1 MPGNFCV
8 PTRLKEIAFVSSPRS
23 DNLTDVM
30 TMATPRYDF
39 DFAVAGGGPAG
50 SSAAIS
56 LAQHGHSVVLFER
69 ETFPRF
75 HIGESLLSTA
85 NDAFAALGVTKQI
98 AAASFPA
105 KWGARLYTH
114 DGQTG
119 RYVDFTCVR
128 EVTRPQTYQ
137 VCRQEFDRI
146 LLDRAREVGVD
157 VREACNVITCEFA
170 PDAAILD
177 VASCGEPPTGR
188 VRVRA
193 LVDATGRG
201 GLIARKF
208 NLRTEEPRLSNI
220 AIYSHYTNVPR
231 LGGPRPDDIRLIAR
245 NDAGWFWLI
254 PISKDLTSV
263 GVVLPKALYRRL
275 ANGSPEE
282 TLNSTISDTPI
293 VAELMCDARREWPV
307 RVEKDF
313 SYSASQYAGNRWILA
328 GDAGSFL
335 DPVFSTGVSI
345 AMESGI
351 EAATELHRALVK
363 NNFSASSFAAFS
375 RRQRKRFETFRR
387 FVVGFYTPQFRD
399 VFFSPEP
406 PTLIFR
412 SVATMLAGKWN
423 ASLWTRFLNQLFFG
437 MISIQKRLNITRPV
451 FRRDGNAGYPVE
463 TRSKDS
469 IANGV

>member
-1 MPGNFCV
+1 MIG
-8 PTRLKEIAFVSSPRS
+8 
-23 DNLTDVM
+23 TD
-30 TMATPRYDF
+30 TRYDF

-50 SSAAIS
+50 SSSAIS
-56 LAQHGHSVVLFER
+56 LRQQGHSVVLFER

-85 NDAFAALGVTKQI
+85 NDAFAALGVAKQI
-98 AAASFPA
+98 ESAGFPE

-114 DGQTG
+114 DGQSG
-119 RYVDFTCVR
+119 RYVDFTNVR
-128 EVTRPQTYQ
+128 EVTKAQTYQ

-146 LLDRAREVGVD
+146 LLERARKVGVD
-157 VREACNVITCEFA
+157 VREACNVTGCEFT

-177 VASCGEPPTGR
+177 VASR
-188 VRVRA
+188 VDGATSRMQVRA

-201 GLIARKF
+201 GLLARKF
-208 NLRTEEPRLSNI
+208 DLRTEEPRLANI

-231 LGGPRPDDIRLIAR
+231 LEGPRPDDIRLIAR

-254 PISKDLTSV
+254 PISKELTSV
-263 GVVLPKALYRRL
+263 GVVLPKDLYRRL
-275 ANGSPEE
+275 ANGDSAEE
-282 TLNSTISDTPI
+282 ALNRTISDTPI
-293 VAELMCDARREWPV
+293 VAELMREARREWAV

-313 SYSASQYAGNRWILA
+313 SYSASAYAGDRWILA

-351 EAATELHRALVK
+351 EAAAELHRAFGR
-363 NNFSASSFAAFS
+363 NDFSASSFAAFS
-375 RRQRKRFETFRR
+375 RRQRKRFERFRR

-406 PTLIFR
+406 PKLIFR
-412 SVATMLAGKWN
+412 SVTTVLAGKWN
-423 ASLWTRFLNQLFFG
+423 SSLWTRFLNELFFG
-437 MISIQKRLNITRPV
+437 IIWIQKRLNIARRV
-451 FRRDGNAGYPVE
+451 FRRDRDAGYPIE
-463 TRSKDS
+463 TRSKDPVAS
-469 IANGV
+469 GA

>member
-1 MPGNFCV
+1 MNEAG
-8 PTRLKEIAFVSSPRS
+8 
-23 DNLTDVM
+23 
-30 TMATPRYDF
+30 PRYDF

-56 LAQHGHSVVLFER
+56 LGQRGYSVVLFER

-98 AAASFPA
+98 ENASFPQ
-105 KWGARLYTH
+105 KWGARLFTH
-114 DGQTG
+114 DGQSG

-137 VCRQEFDRI
+137 VCREEFDRI
-146 LLDRAREVGVD
+146 LLERAREVGVN

-170 PDAAILD
+170 PDAAILE
-177 VASCGEPPTGR
+177 VASRADGAPAG

-201 GLIARKF
+201 GLLARRF
-208 NLRTEEPRLSNI
+208 NLRTEEPRLANI

-254 PISKDLTSV
+254 PISKELTSV
-263 GVVLPKALYRRL
+263 GVVLPKAVYRRL
-275 ANGSPEE
+275 ANGSAEE
-282 TLNSTISDTPI
+282 TLNNTIADTPI
-293 VAELMCDARREWPV
+293 VAELMREARREWPV

-313 SYSASQYAGNRWILA
+313 SYSASAYAGDRWILA

-351 EAATELHRALVK
+351 EAAEELHRGLMR
-363 NNFSASSFAAFS
+363 NDFSASSFAAFS

-406 PTLIFR
+406 PKLIFR

-423 ASLWTRFLNQLFFG
+423 ASLWTRFLNQVFFA
-437 MISIQKRLNITRPV
+437 MISIQKRFKITRPV
-451 FRRDGNAGYPVE
+451 FRRDREAGYPDE
-463 TRSKDS
+463 TRVKDP
-469 IANGV
+469 IANRLDRSRLP

>member
-1 MPGNFCV
+1 MTG
-8 PTRLKEIAFVSSPRS
+8 A
-23 DNLTDVM
+23 DV
-30 TMATPRYDF
+30 RYDF

-56 LAQHGHSVVLFER
+56 LRQQGHSVVLFER

-85 NDAFAALGVTKQI
+85 NDSFAALGVSKQI
-98 AAASFPA
+98 EAASFPE
-105 KWGARLYTH
+105 KWGARLFTH
-114 DGQTG
+114 DGQNG

-137 VCRQEFDRI
+137 VCREEFDRI
-146 LLDRAREVGVD
+146 LLKRAREVGVD

-170 PDAAILD
+170 ADAAILD
-177 VASCGEPPTGR
+177 VTSRVDDAIQR

-208 NLRTEEPRLSNI
+208 NLRTEEPRLANV

-231 LGGPRPDDIRLIAR
+231 LEAPRPDDIRLIAR
-245 NDAGWFWLI
+245 DDAGWFWLI
-254 PISKDLTSV
+254 PISKELTSV

-282 TLNSTISDTPI
+282 TLNSTIADTPM
-293 VAELMCDARREWPV
+293 VDELMREARREWPV
-307 RVEKDF
+307 RIEKDF
-313 SYSASQYAGNRWILA
+313 SYSASAYAGHRWILA

-351 EAATELHRALVK
+351 EAAAELHRALAR
-363 NNFSASSFAAFS
+363 NDFSASSLAAFS

-406 PTLIFR
+406 PRLIFR
-412 SVATMLAGKWN
+412 SVATLLAGKWN

-437 MISIQKRLNITRPV
+437 MISIQKRLHITRPV
-451 FRRDGNAGYPVE
+451 FRRDRDAGYPGE
-463 TRSKDS
+463 MSSKGS
-469 IANGV
+469 MTNGA

>member
-1 MPGNFCV
+1 VITG
-8 PTRLKEIAFVSSPRS
+8 A
-23 DNLTDVM
+23 DV
-30 TMATPRYDF
+30 RYDF

-56 LAQHGHSVVLFER
+56 LRQQGHSVVLFER

-98 AAASFPA
+98 ESASFPE
-105 KWGARLYTH
+105 KWGARLFTH
-114 DGQTG
+114 DGQNG

-137 VCRQEFDRI
+137 VRREEFDRI
-146 LLDRAREVGVD
+146 LLERAREVGVD

-170 PDAAILD
+170 ADAAILD
-177 VASCGEPPTGR
+177 VASRVDVAARR

-208 NLRTEEPRLSNI
+208 NLRTEEPRLANV
-220 AIYSHYTNVPR
+220 AIYSHYMNLPR
-231 LGGPRPDDIRLIAR
+231 LEGPRPDDIRLIAR

-254 PISKDLTSV
+254 PISKELTSV

-282 TLNSTISDTPI
+282 TLNSTIADTPI
-293 VAELMCDARREWPV
+293 VAELMREARREWPV

-313 SYSASQYAGNRWILA
+313 SYSSSAYAGDRWILA

-351 EAATELHRALVK
+351 EAAVELHRALAR
-363 NNFSASSFAAFS
+363 NDFSAATFAAFS

-399 VFFSPEP
+399 IFFSPEP
-406 PTLIFR
+406 PRLIFR
-412 SVATMLAGKWN
+412 SVATILAGKWN

-437 MISIQKRLNITRPV
+437 MISIQKRLHITRPV
-451 FRRDGNAGYPVE
+451 FRRDRDAGYPAE
-463 TRSKDS
+463 MSSKGS
-469 IANGV
+469 MANGA

>member
-1 MPGNFCV
+1 
-8 PTRLKEIAFVSSPRS
+8 
-23 DNLTDVM
+23 M
-30 TMATPRYDF
+30 TTGADGAYDF

-56 LAQHGHSVVLFER
+56 LGQRGHSVILFER

-85 NDAFAALGVTKQI
+85 NDAFAALGVAKQI
-98 AAASFPA
+98 ESAGFPE
-105 KWGARLYTH
+105 KWGARLFTH
-114 DGQTG
+114 DGQSG
-119 RYVDFTCVR
+119 RYVDFTNVR
-128 EVTRPQTYQ
+128 EVTRAQTYQ

-146 LLDRAREVGVD
+146 LLNRAREVGVD
-157 VREACNVITCEFA
+157 VREACNVTGCEFT

-177 VASCGEPPTGR
+177 VASR
-188 VRVRA
+188 VDDTTSRIHVRA

-201 GLIARKF
+201 GLLARKF
-208 NLRTEEPRLSNI
+208 NLRTEEPRLANI

-263 GVVLPKALYRRL
+263 GVVLPKDLYRRL
-275 ANGSPEE
+275 ANGDSSEE
-282 TLNSTISDTPI
+282 TLNRTIADTPI
-293 VAELMCDARREWPV
+293 VAELMRDARREWPV

-313 SYSASQYAGNRWILA
+313 SYSASAYAGDRWILA

-351 EAATELHRALVK
+351 EAAAELHRALLR
-363 NNFSASSFAAFS
+363 NDFSASSFAAFS
-375 RRQRKRFETFRR
+375 RRQRKRFERFRR

-406 PTLIFR
+406 PKLIFR
-412 SVATMLAGKWN
+412 SVATVLAGKWN
-423 ASLWTRFLNQLFFG
+423 SSLWTRFLNQLFFG
-437 MISIQKRLNITRPV
+437 IVSIQKRLNIARRA
-451 FRRDGNAGYPVE
+451 FRRDRDAGYPVE
-463 TRSKDS
+463 TRSKEPVAS
-469 IANGV
+469 GV

>member
-1 MPGNFCV
+1 MSGTNG
-8 PTRLKEIAFVSSPRS
+8 
-23 DNLTDVM
+23 
-30 TMATPRYDF
+30 RYDF

-56 LAQHGHSVVLFER
+56 LRQRGHSVVLFER

-85 NDAFAALGVTKQI
+85 NDAFAALGLTEQI
-98 AAASFPA
+98 EAASFPA

-114 DGQTG
+114 DGQSG

-128 EVTRPQTYQ
+128 EVTKPQTYQ
-137 VCRQEFDRI
+137 VCREEFDRI
-146 LLDRAREVGVD
+146 LLQRAREVGVE
-157 VREACNVITCEFA
+157 VREACNVIACEFA
-170 PDAAILD
+170 PDAAVVD
-177 VASCGEPPTGR
+177 VSSRGDAATR
-188 VRVRA
+188 RLYVRA
-193 LVDATGRG
+193 MVDATGRG
-201 GLIARKF
+201 GLLARKF
-208 NLRTEEPRLSNI
+208 NLRTEEPRLANI
-220 AIYSHYTNVPR
+220 AVYSHYTNVPR
-231 LGGPRPDDIRLIAR
+231 LGGPRPDDIRLVAR

-254 PISKDLTSV
+254 PISKELTSV
-263 GVVLPKALYRRL
+263 GVVLPKALYRGL
-275 ANGSPEE
+275 AKGSPEE
-282 TLNSTISDTPI
+282 TLNSTIADTPMI
-293 VAELMCDARREWPV
+293 AELMREAQREWPV

-313 SYSASQYAGNRWILA
+313 SYSASSYAGDRWILA

-351 EAATELHRALVK
+351 EAAGELDRALAR
-363 NNFSASSFAAFS
+363 NDFSASGLAAFS
-375 RRQRKRFETFRR
+375 RRQQKRFDTFRR

-406 PTLIFR
+406 PRLIFR

-437 MISIQKRLNITRPV
+437 IISIQKRFRIAGGPI
-451 FRRDGNAGYPVE
+451 FRRDPGAGYP
-463 TRSKDS
+463 RKISSKGS
-469 IANGV
+469 TANEA

>member
-1 MPGNFCV
+1 
-8 PTRLKEIAFVSSPRS
+8 
-23 DNLTDVM
+23 M
-30 TMATPRYDF
+30 TGANPRYDF

-56 LAQHGHSVVLFER
+56 LGQHGHSVVLFER

-85 NDAFAALGVTKQI
+85 NDAFAALGVTKKI
-98 AAASFPA
+98 ESACFPK

-114 DGQTG
+114 DGQSG
-119 RYVDFTCVR
+119 RYVDFANAWK
-128 EVTRPQTYQ
+128 VTRPQTYQ
-137 VCRQEFDRI
+137 VCREEFDRI
-146 LLDRAREVGVD
+146 LLERARDVGID
-157 VREACNVITCEFA
+157 VREACNVITCEFTS
-170 PDAAILD
+170 DAAILD
-177 VASCGEPPTGR
+177 VASRGDAASGR

-201 GLIARKF
+201 GLLARKF
-208 NLRTEEPRLSNI
+208 TLRTEEPRLANI

-231 LGGPRPDDIRLIAR
+231 LEGPRPDDIRLIAR

-254 PISKDLTSV
+254 PISKELTSV

-275 ANGSPEE
+275 ANGSSSEE
-282 TLNSTISDTPI
+282 TLNRTIFDTPI
-293 VAELMCDARREWPV
+293 VAELMRNARREWPV

-313 SYSASQYAGNRWILA
+313 SYSASRYAGDRWILA

-351 EAATELHRALVK
+351 EAATELHRGLMR
-363 NNFSASSFAAFS
+363 NDFSASSFAAFS

-387 FVVGFYTPQFRD
+387 FVTGFYTPQFRD
-399 VFFSPEP
+399 IFFSPEP

-412 SVATMLAGKWN
+412 SVATILAGKWN
-423 ASLWTRFLNQLFFG
+423 ATLWTRFLNQVFFG
-437 MISIQKRLNITRPV
+437 MVSIQKRFNITRPV
-451 FRRDGNAGYPVE
+451 FRRDRDAGYPGE
-463 TRSKDS
+463 MRSKGS
-469 IANGV
+469 IAKGT

>member
-1 MPGNFCV
+1 MI
-8 PTRLKEIAFVSSPRS
+8 TS
-23 DNLTDVM
+23 DR
-30 TMATPRYDF
+30 RYDF

-56 LAQHGHSVVLFER
+56 LRQRGHSVVLFER

-85 NDAFAALGVTKQI
+85 NDAFAALGVAKQI
-98 AAASFPA
+98 EAASFPA

-137 VCRQEFDRI
+137 VCREEFDRI
-146 LLDRAREVGVD
+146 LLERAREVGVD

-170 PDAAILD
+170 PDAAVLE
-177 VASCGEPPTGR
+177 VASRGDAATRR
-188 VRVRA
+188 VHVRA

-201 GLIARKF
+201 GLLARKF
-208 NLRTEEPRLSNI
+208 NLRTEEPLLANI
-220 AIYSHYTNVPR
+220 AIYSHYTKIPR
-231 LGGPRPDDIRLIAR
+231 LEGPRPDDIRLIAR

-254 PISKDLTSV
+254 PISKELTSV

-282 TLNSTISDTPI
+282 TLNNTIADTPI
-293 VAELMCDARREWPV
+293 VAELMREARREWPV

-313 SYSASQYAGNRWILA
+313 SYSASAYAGDRWILA

-351 EAATELHRALVK
+351 EAAAELHRALPR
-363 NNFSASSFAAFS
+363 NDFSAASFAAFS

-437 MISIQKRLNITRPV
+437 MISIQKHFKIAHRA
-451 FRRDGNAGYPVE
+451 FRRDREAGYPSEVS
-463 TRSKDS
+463 SKGS
-469 IANGV
+469 IANGAEPLRPS